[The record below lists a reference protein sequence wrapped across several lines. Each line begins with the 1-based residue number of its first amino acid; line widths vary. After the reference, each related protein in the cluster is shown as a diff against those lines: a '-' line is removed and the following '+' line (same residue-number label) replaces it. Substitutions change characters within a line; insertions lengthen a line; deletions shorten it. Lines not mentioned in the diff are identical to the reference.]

1 MNLAYTLKSKGRHMP
16 RQRFQR
22 PDVRKMGTGRKQQW
36 GCDYF
41 VYVAEP
47 SGKEKRVHKV
57 ARFGLCAKTKRQA
70 AQEACDRFM
79 LSVNS
84 GAAFADASMTLA
96 QWWEQ
101 VFKPVRGGRW
111 ARNTR
116 IGYAC
121 TWRKHIEPHMGAV
134 RLADINKLT
143 IDRLLLKLA
152 DTGLG
157 EQMVQRV
164 CVMLHAMFEEAVD
177 NDVLVKN
184 PARKVE
190 LPKCKPPEETRSMT
204 ADEVWRLWNST
215 EGQDYLLF
223 RVLVLCGARPNE
235 AFALK
240 RDDFMGA
247 VLRID
252 QSGMHG
258 AFESTKNK
266 KTRYAPIPASLKAEI
281 EEWLAGRPD
290 SPDALMFTAPR
301 GGMIAHDGRGRVIL
315 ERAQAAAGIPDLTFR
330 MCRTTFAT
338 LFNGD
343 MKDAQDILGHHSAAF
358 TLEHYRKPVSERA
371 AAAIE
376 EMDRRLGRVIE
387 IPLRKGA

>member
-1 MNLAYTLKSKGRHMP
+1 MIT
-16 RQRFQR
+16 
-22 PDVRKMGTGRKQQW
+22 
-36 GCDYF
+36 
-41 VYVAEP
+41 
-47 SGKEKRVHKV
+47 
-57 ARFGLCAKTKRQA
+57 
-70 AQEACDRFM
+70 
-79 LSVNS
+79 VNS

-121 TWRKHIEPHMGAV
+121 TWRKHIEPHMGAA

-258 AFESTKNK
+258 AFE
-266 KTRYAPIPASLKAEI
+266 
-281 EEWLAGRPD
+281 
-290 SPDALMFTAPR
+290 
-301 GGMIAHDGRGRVIL
+301 
-315 ERAQAAAGIPDLTFR
+315 
-330 MCRTTFAT
+330 
-338 LFNGD
+338 
-343 MKDAQDILGHHSAAF
+343 
-358 TLEHYRKPVSERA
+358 
-371 AAAIE
+371 
-376 EMDRRLGRVIE
+376 
-387 IPLRKGA
+387 